1 MRYREYSFFTFLLFY
16 LYTFSPFLLFYLS
29 TFSPFQIT
37 TAVPLH
43 VTISIEPP
51 CPIVS

>member
-1 MRYREYSFFTFLLFY
+1 MRYREYSFLPFYLFTFLLFY
-16 LYTFSPFLLFYLS
+16 LSTVSPFHFF
-29 TFSPFQIT
+29 TFQIT

>member
-1 MRYREYSFFTFLLFY
+1 MRYREYSFLPFYSFTFLLFY
-16 LYTFSPFLLFYLS
+16 LFTFSPFHFF
-29 TFSPFQIT
+29 TFQIT

>member
-1 MRYREYSFFTFLLFY
+1 MRYREYSFLPFHFFTL
-16 LYTFSPFLLFYLS
+16 SPFHFF
-29 TFSPFQIT
+29 TFQIT